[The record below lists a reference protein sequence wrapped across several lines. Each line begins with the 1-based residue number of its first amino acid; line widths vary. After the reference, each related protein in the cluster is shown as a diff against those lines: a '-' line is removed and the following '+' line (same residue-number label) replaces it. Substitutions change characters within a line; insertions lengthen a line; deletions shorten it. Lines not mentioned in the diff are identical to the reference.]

1 MYFAPHGAKC
11 VLELMVAA
19 EELKAECL
27 RRRYAALL
35 EKPDTFPSGHN
46 WAYIIEHRMTGLGP
60 ALYRKYLVAL
70 MLQEEQRSGLH
81 VVALKYFP
89 EYLRSVDRRHALDT
103 VYGDVSTMPDEFV
116 RLVDECQFFDAV
128 RLQSLLA
135 AGDAASLQLVVRC
148 LPAFQPEYDRSDLES
163 MERLLHSLRQLPPLG
178 RVEERRTL
186 LGARRVYMCPYGHSN
201 NVEAEFCAECGCD
214 IYGLDEEGRKA
225 ISDFG
230 LRCEALRDML
240 RDLSYFNRDGQ

>member
-1 MYFAPHGAKC
+1 
-11 VLELMVAA
+11 MVAA
-19 EELKAECL
+19 ENLKAECL
-27 RRRYAALL
+27 RRCYASLL

-46 WAYIIEHRMTGLGP
+46 WAYIIEHRMSGLGP

-70 MLQEEQRSGLH
+70 MLQQEQRSGLH

-103 VYGDVSTMPDEFV
+103 LYGDVSTMPDEFV
-116 RLVDECQFFDAV
+116 RLVDECMLFDAV
-128 RLQSLLA
+128 RLQRLLA
-135 AGDAASLQLVVRC
+135 AGDAASLQLVIRC
-148 LPAFQPEYDRSDLES
+148 LPAFQPEYDRSDLEA

-186 LGARRVYMCPYGHSN
+186 LGTKRVYVCPNGHGN
-201 NVEAEFCAECGCD
+201 NAEVEFCVECGCD
-214 IYGLDEEGRKA
+214 IYGLGEDDRKA
-225 ISDFG
+225 ISDFA

-240 RDLSYFNRDGQ
+240 

>member
-1 MYFAPHGAKC
+1 
-11 VLELMVAA
+11 MVAA
-19 EELKAECL
+19 ENLKAECL
-27 RRRYAALL
+27 RRRYASLL

-46 WAYIIEHRMTGLGP
+46 WAYIIEHRMSGLGP

-70 MLQEEQRSGLH
+70 MLQQEQRSGLH

-103 VYGDVSTMPDEFV
+103 LYGDVSTMPDEFV
-116 RLVDECQFFDAV
+116 RLVDECMLFDAV
-128 RLQSLLA
+128 RLQRLLA
-135 AGDAASLQLVVRC
+135 AGDAASLQLVIRC
-148 LPAFQPEYDRSDLES
+148 LSAFQPEYDRSDLEA

-186 LGARRVYMCPYGHSN
+186 LGTKRVYVCPYGHGN
-201 NVEAEFCAECGCD
+201 NAGVEFCAECGCD
-214 IYGLDEEGRKA
+214 IYGLGEEDRKA
-225 ISDFG
+225 ISDFA

-240 RDLSYFNRDGQ
+240 